1 MPAAREAQ
9 SNRDYFLRQMSDE
22 ILEIIRGLQLTSSDD
37 TDYLGEHGDLRVIDR
52 NSKFADE
59 WLGNPAVR
67 KHIYLLD

>member
-1 MPAAREAQ
+1 
-9 SNRDYFLRQMSDE
+9 MSDE